1 MTNEITRTKKNLRP
15 LLWLV
20 LAISAAGN
28 VITSSGNAD
37 ILLHLG
43 LGSLV
48 LASASA
54 LAVDHYRNRQ

>member
-15 LLWLV
+15 LMWLV

-28 VITSSGNAD
+28 VITSSGNAG

-43 LGSLV
+43 LGALV
-48 LASASA
+48 LVSASA
-54 LAVDHYRNRQ
+54 LALDHYRNRQ